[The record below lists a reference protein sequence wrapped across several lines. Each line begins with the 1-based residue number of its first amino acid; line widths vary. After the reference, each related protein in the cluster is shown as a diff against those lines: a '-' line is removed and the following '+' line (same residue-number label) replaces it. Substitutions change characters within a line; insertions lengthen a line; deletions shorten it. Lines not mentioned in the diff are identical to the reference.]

1 MCQWFLSYWM
11 TVGEELQNVLEAAV
25 AAFETPEDS
34 NNGMETA
41 LTKCPMKLIPTYDKI
56 LDGGPLAKYTGIA
69 TMRRRC
75 SGFNAWVERL
85 LTSVGL
91 VVQHHRTI
99 CQNFLALQQ
108 VIQTIPVFAFQ
119 RAVEF
124 LMPQMK
130 AR

>member
-1 MCQWFLSYWM
+1 MCQWFLSHWM
-11 TVGEELQNVLEAAV
+11 TDGERLQNALEVAV
-25 AAFETPEDS
+25 AAFEIPEDI
-34 NNGMETA
+34 NNGVATA
-41 LTKCPMKLIPTYDKI
+41 PSKRFMKLIPTYDKI

-75 SGFNAWVERL
+75 PGFNAWVERL

>member
-11 TVGEELQNVLEAAV
+11 TDGEELQNVLEAAV

-75 SGFNAWVERL
+75 PGFNA
-85 LTSVGL
+85 
-91 VVQHHRTI
+91 
-99 CQNFLALQQ
+99 
-108 VIQTIPVFAFQ
+108 
-119 RAVEF
+119 
-124 LMPQMK
+124 
-130 AR
+130 